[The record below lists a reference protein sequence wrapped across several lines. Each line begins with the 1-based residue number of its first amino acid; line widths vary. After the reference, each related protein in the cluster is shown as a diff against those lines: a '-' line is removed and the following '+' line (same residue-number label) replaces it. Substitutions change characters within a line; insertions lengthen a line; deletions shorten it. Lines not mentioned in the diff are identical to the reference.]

1 VVLAGERT
9 EHRGTSYQS
18 VGFRS
23 GLGRRTDHIT
33 VAAAGSRMIRAATRS
48 ADRIVANL
56 VTPERAALIRNQSA
70 LPMAVWVMAAVEP
83 TPLGIDQIRRHLVL
97 YLTAPGY
104 RETLREAGMGPV
116 IDRVAEGARPKD
128 VASLITTEMISAIAA
143 IGSLDEVASAVAAF
157 EKTGSEVMV
166 VPVTADDEGGA
177 RTLRGL
183 A

>member
-1 VVLAGERT
+1 
-9 EHRGTSYQS
+9 
-18 VGFRS
+18 
-23 GLGRRTDHIT
+23 
-33 VAAAGSRMIRAATRS
+33 MIRAATRS